1 MVDDGSPYEK
11 CLWCDARLPFVPVID
26 LSGKTPLPTCASC
39 GHGGYEVPPKFALY
53 CECGHTFDKH
63 GQVVVRGRT
72 VLLAE
77 MCCTECDCDCFLTAI
92 DAEGRAVRTMLP

>member
-39 GHGGYEVPPKFALY
+39 GHGGYEV
-53 CECGHTFDKH
+53 
-63 GQVVVRGRT
+63 RS
-72 VLLAE
+72 LL
-77 MCCTECDCDCFLTAI
+77 
-92 DAEGRAVRTMLP
+92 RVRTHVRPTRTGGSPRSDSAAGRDVLHGVRL